1 MMKKTILA
9 IGLACI
15 MLLAACSQDQAKETK
30 HKDEKETFTYQSEK
44 GKVEVPKNPKRVV
57 VLATFAGNVM
67 ALDRNIVGVD
77 EWSKDNPRFKDK
89 LKDAKVV
96 SDEDVEKIAA
106 LKPDLIIGLSDT
118 KNYDKLKEIAPT
130 VTYTYGKLD
139 YLEQHIEF
147 GKLLNKEE
155 EARDW
160 VKDFKQ
166 RAQKAEKDIKA
177 NIGEDATVSVIESFD
192 KQLYVFG
199 DHWGRGTEVLYQALD
214 LKMPEK
220 VEKMVKKEGYYTLSQ
235 EVLPDYVGDYL
246 VLSEDKDA
254 EQSFKKTTSYQ
265 NIPAVKDDHVIE
277 VDQKSF
283 YFNDPI
289 SIDHQLD
296 TFTKQLT
303 K

>member
-1 MMKKTILA
+1 MKKTILA

-15 MLLAACSQDQAKETK
+15 MLLAACSQDEAKETK
-30 HKDEKETFTYQSEK
+30 NKNEKETFTYQSEK
-44 GKVEVPKNPKRVV
+44 GEVEVPKNPKRVV

-130 VTYTYGKLD
+130 VTYTYGELN

-160 VKDFKQ
+160 VKDFKE

-177 NIGEDATVSVIESFD
+177 NIGEDATVSVVESFD

-199 DHWGRGTEVLYQALD
+199 DHWGRGTEVLYQALN
-214 LKMPEK
+214 LNMPKK

-265 NIPAVKDDHVIE
+265 NIPAVKDDNVIE

-283 YFNDPI
+283 YFNDPV

-296 TFTKQLT
+296 TFKKQLT